1 MNFKTQ
7 SSFKIV
13 LKFQK
18 LKKPIFV
25 SMLNQLKRLA
35 NNIAFIPFLIA
46 FGFGVLA
53 TLIVAY
59 PIQVKGTALEFLAI
73 TDKSNIQTIISFVIT
88 GIFTLTV
95 FSYTMVMNVL
105 NRSISNFSPRLIPL
119 LLSQRDH
126 KIILGFTS
134 GTIVYGLV
142 LALFVANNSDKP
154 FPELGAA
161 LALFF
166 AVICVGIFI
175 YFLHTVSQSIHI
187 NYILKESF
195 ENTRKNLQKSIK
207 PNGTFITTEDSSNWV
222 HEIKTK
228 KCGYLQNVDLDYLSK
243 LAEKHDFIAKIT
255 PEIGNFVLEGE
266 TLLHLTKKPDS
277 KLLKK
282 IWRVLEVNLN
292 EPMDVPEIGF
302 KHFVEVAIKA
312 SSPSINDP
320 GTSLTSIDYMT
331 QLFILRSKI
340 IDHNAYKNI
349 NGGLILYKTVPFN
362 KLRYI
367 CFTEMKRYMNDDP
380 ALISKLNNALEIIN
394 KECKDYKACIYSDF

>member
-1 MNFKTQ
+1 
-7 SSFKIV
+7 
-13 LKFQK
+13 
-18 LKKPIFV
+18 
-25 SMLNQLKRLA
+25 MLNRLKRLIH
-35 NNIAFIPFLIA
+35 NIAFVPFLIA
-46 FGFGVLA
+46 FAFGALA
-53 TLIVAY
+53 TVIVAF

-142 LALFVANNSDKP
+142 LALFVTNSSEKP
-154 FPELGAA
+154 FPDLGAA
-161 LALFF
+161 LALLF

-187 NYILKESF
+187 NYILNESF
-195 ENTRKNLQKSIK
+195 ENTRKNLQKSIE
-207 PNGTFITTEDSSNWV
+207 PNGTFLKIDEPENLA
-222 HEIKTK
+222 HKIKTK

-243 LAEKHDFIAKIT
+243 LAKKHGFIAKIA
-255 PEIGNFVLEGE
+255 PEIGNFVLENE
-266 TLLHLTKKPDS
+266 TLLYISIKPDH

-312 SSPSINDP
+312 SSPAINDP
-320 GTSLTSIDYMT
+320 GTSLTTIDYIT
-331 QLFILRSKI
+331 QLFILRAKI
-340 IDHNAYKNI
+340 KDHNAYKTV
-349 NGGLILYKTVPFN
+349 NGELIYYKTVPFN

-367 CFTEMKRYMNDDP
+367 CFTEMKRYMKDDP

-394 KECKDYKACIYSDF
+394 KRCQNYKTCNYSDI

>member
-1 MNFKTQ
+1 
-7 SSFKIV
+7 
-13 LKFQK
+13 
-18 LKKPIFV
+18 
-25 SMLNQLKRLA
+25 MLNRL
-35 NNIAFIPFLIA
+35 NRLIHNIAFVPFLIA
-46 FGFGVLA
+46 FAFGALA
-53 TLIVAY
+53 TVIVAF

-88 GIFTLTV
+88 GIFPVTV

-126 KIILGFTS
+126 KVILGFTS

-142 LALFVANNSDKP
+142 LALFVTNSSEKP
-154 FPELGAA
+154 FPDLGAA
-161 LALFF
+161 VALLF

-187 NYILKESF
+187 NYILNESF
-195 ENTRKNLQKSIK
+195 ENTRKNLQKSID
-207 PNGTFITTEDSSNWV
+207 PNGTFLTFEEPENWA

-243 LAEKHDFIAKIT
+243 LAKKHDFIAKIA
-255 PEIGNFVLEGE
+255 PEIGNFVLENE
-266 TLLHLTKKPDS
+266 TLIYISIKPDH

-282 IWRVLEVNLN
+282 LWRVLEVNLN

-320 GTSLTSIDYMT
+320 GTSLTAIDYIT

-340 IDHNAYKNI
+340 KDHNAYKGADGESI
-349 NGGLILYKTVPFN
+349 VYKTVHFN
-362 KLRYI
+362 KLRYL
-367 CFTEMKRYMNDDP
+367 CFTEMKRYMKDDP

-394 KECKDYKACIYSDF
+394 KECKSYKSCTYSDF